1 MSGHSKWAT
10 IKHKKGAADAK
21 RGKIFTKLIREITTI
36 AKQGGGNTDSNP
48 ALRTAI
54 DRARAANMPMS
65 NVDNAIKKG
74 TGELPGV
81 IYEEV
86 SFDAYAPGGV
96 ALVIDG
102 LTDNKNRT
110 TSEVRNILSRK
121 NGNLGTPGST
131 SYMFSKK
138 GFFSIE
144 KNKVSEDTLM
154 DIALE
159 AGAEDI
165 ISDKQYHE
173 ITCSIASFE
182 AVKGALAKNNISTVV
197 AEITMI
203 PTTTVAVTG
212 ADAKAILSLIEA
224 LEDHDDVQNVY
235 ANFDISDEEMEKLSA
250 EDA

>member
-1 MSGHSKWAT
+1 
-10 IKHKKGAADAK
+10 
-21 RGKIFTKLIREITTI
+21 
-36 AKQGGGNTDSNP
+36 
-48 ALRTAI
+48 
-54 DRARAANMPMS
+54 
-65 NVDNAIKKG
+65 
-74 TGELPGV
+74 
-81 IYEEV
+81 
-86 SFDAYAPGGV
+86 
-96 ALVIDG
+96 
-102 LTDNKNRT
+102 
-110 TSEVRNILSRK
+110 
-121 NGNLGTPGST
+121 
-131 SYMFSKK
+131 
-138 GFFSIE
+138 FFSIE